1 MVAAVIDPRTERL
14 SSIDAMFEQLQHI
27 DGKAE
32 IVDGRIVIMSP
43 TGVWPM
49 FVAGEIFASLRDY
62 VRAHRRG
69 WAFTDNCTFRVGLP
83 HRASFSPDTGYHV
96 ATSPGMGTFEGA
108 PVFAVEVRS
117 IGDYGPRAERL
128 QSEKRADY
136 FACGTQV
143 VWDVNLL
150 SNDVVKVYRA
160 SAPDQPVIYHP
171 GDIAEAEPAVPGW
184 TVPVS
189 SLLPEDWSRPVE
201 NPE

>member
-1 MVAAVIDPRTERL
+1 MSTLVSGSRSRSDIDYL
-14 SSIDAMFEQLQHI
+14 FDQLLHV

-62 VRAHRRG
+62 VRAHKRG
-69 WAFTDNCTFRVGLP
+69 WAFTDNCAFRVDLP
-83 HRASFSPDTGYHV
+83 HRSSFSPDTGYHI
-96 ATSPGMGTFEGA
+96 AMSPQMGAFEGA

-128 QSEKRADY
+128 QAEKRSDY

-143 VWDVNLL
+143 VWDVDLL

-160 SAPDQPVIYHP
+160 SAPDRPVVYRP

-184 TVPVS
+184 TVAVS
-189 SLLPEDWSRPVE
+189 SLLPEDWERPAGT
-201 NPE
+201 